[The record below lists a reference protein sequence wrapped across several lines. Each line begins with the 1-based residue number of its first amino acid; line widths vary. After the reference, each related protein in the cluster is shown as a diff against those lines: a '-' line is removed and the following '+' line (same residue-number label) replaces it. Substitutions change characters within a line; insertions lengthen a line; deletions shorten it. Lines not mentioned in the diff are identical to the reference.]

1 MRTVLMTI
9 GGAAVGAGLGL
20 LFSPAGS
27 RTRKLIADK
36 TTKCTHDTQD
46 LVMAKARHLRNKAK
60 GLQHK
65 AGEFVQQSEG
75 LTETCKTVVESVSG
89 LVAQGQ
95 ELLEHGKDVIE
106 KAKTSATTPSVNEP
120 VSAV

>member
-1 MRTVLMTI
+1 MRTVMMTI

-36 TTKCTHDTQD
+36 TAKCTHDTQD
-46 LVMAKARHLRNKAK
+46 LVMAKARHVRNKAK

-65 AGEFVQQSEG
+65 AGELIQQSEG
-75 LTETCKTVVESVSG
+75 LTETCKQAAESVSG
-89 LVAQGQ
+89 LMAQGQ
-95 ELLEHGKDVIE
+95 ELLEHGKDVLD
-106 KAKTSATTPSVNEP
+106 KAKSSAQTTVVSEP

>member
-1 MRTVLMTI
+1 MRTVMMTI

-20 LFSPAGS
+20 LFSPAGN

-36 TTKCTHDTQD
+36 TVKCTHDTQD
-46 LVMAKARHLRNKAK
+46 LVMSKARHLRNKAK

-75 LTETCKTVVESVSG
+75 LTETCKHVVETASG

-95 ELLEHGKDVIE
+95 ELFEHGKGVID
-106 KAKTSATTPSVNEP
+106 KAKTSAQNTTVSEP

>member
-20 LFSPAGS
+20 LFSPAGN

-36 TTKCTHDTQD
+36 TVKCTHDTQD
-46 LVMAKARHLRNKAK
+46 LLMSKARHLRNKAK
-60 GLQHK
+60 GLKHH
-65 AGEFVQQSEG
+65 AGEFIQQSEG
-75 LTETCKTVVESVSG
+75 LTEACKTAAATVSG
-89 LVAQGQ
+89 LVSQGQ

-106 KAKTSATTPSVNEP
+106 KAKSSTTTSSVSEP

>member
-1 MRTVLMTI
+1 MRTVMMTI

-20 LFSPAGS
+20 LFSPAGN

-36 TTKCTHDTQD
+36 TVKCTHDTQD
-46 LVMAKARHLRNKAK
+46 FVMAKARHLRNKAK
-60 GLQHK
+60 GLQHE
-65 AGEFVQQSEG
+65 AGKLIHQSEG
-75 LTETCKTVVESVSG
+75 LTETYKSAAETVSG

-106 KAKTSATTPSVNEP
+106 KAKSSATTTSTSEP